1 MTDFEFDSS
10 VVRMLDR
17 YTRLPERSADWQDV
31 LRRSGSVEPRRKR
44 RTLLLA
50 AALVAILTLGLA
62 TPLGGAIRR
71 SVSDFSDWL
80 AGTPGAPVSAEEQQA
95 FDRANRKS
103 WAGFP
108 GSPQLWRLQRT
119 EVDGIVYDV
128 LGFRS
133 TGSLCTRVVASGEA
147 GGSTVHCAPVDELRH
162 DDGPVRVLLADWTVG
177 RGDKTAKVGFDTVHS
192 ARAQVTVGIAA
203 DGVTSVE
210 LVDDQGSHHVPVVS
224 NAFIYVAERPEVGQR
239 VTQIRARLDDGR
251 TVDVPFSV
259 APWGPGPGAF
269 GGGAGE
275 PGGPEKVER
284 VVEGGTIGWFTQRE
298 ERGEPLDDELR
309 ETLMLVPKTAFGRM
323 ITPDPSSS
331 KRMVIT
337 AGKHRHFPLRPT
349 NEPWLSY
356 FVVGRGGTSGSGI
369 PLDDMFPRSPF
380 TFTYGT
386 VGGGDQFATFAG
398 LASDDVARLEI
409 FTATGERI
417 PVPLRD
423 NAYLIEVALA
433 RFPAKVV
440 AYDAEGRVIGIERT
454 HRSEGPATVVGGP
467 ILRLTA
473 TAPSASMTLLAN
485 RTKEGGECWFVNGT
499 GAASVR
505 TNSCTP
511 KNWTEAQLR
520 IGTAGEPLLFVY
532 GRARSDITRIEVRYG
547 DSTKHA
553 FAPGR
558 SGYILEKIPPRPATA
573 GALSE
578 IVGLDATGKVVS
590 RQDFG
595 GPAREPA
602 EPGG

>member
-1 MTDFEFDSS
+1 MTEFEFDPS
-10 VVRMLDR
+10 VARMLDR
-17 YTRLPERSADWQDV
+17 YAWPTERSADWQDV
-31 LRRSGSVEPRRKR
+31 LGRSGLVGSRRKR

-50 AALVAILTLGLA
+50 AVLVALLTLALA
-62 TPLGGAIRR
+62 TPLGGAIQR
-71 SVSDFSDWL
+71 SVTDFSDWL
-80 AGTPGAPVSAEEQQA
+80 AGTPGAPVSLEEQEA
-95 FDRANRKS
+95 FDKANQKS

-108 GSPQLWRLQRT
+108 GSPQLRRLHRT
-119 EVDGIVYDV
+119 DVDGVVYDL

-162 DDGPVRVLLADWTVG
+162 DDGPIRVLLADWTVG

-203 DGVTSVE
+203 DGVKSVE
-210 LVDDQGSHHVPVVS
+210 LVDDQGSHQVPVVS

-239 VTQIRARLDDGR
+239 VTQIQARLDDGR
-251 TVDVPFSV
+251 IVSVPFSV
-259 APWGPGPGAF
+259 APWGPGPGAL

-284 VVEGGTIGWFTQRE
+284 VVEGGTIGWFTRRE
-298 ERGEPLDDELR
+298 EPGQPLDDELR
-309 ETLMLVPKTAFGRM
+309 ETLMLVPKTAFGRV
-323 ITPDPSSS
+323 ITPDPGSA

-337 AGKHRHFPLRPT
+337 AGKNRHFPLRPT
-349 NEPWLSY
+349 LEPLLSY
-356 FVVGRGGTSGSGI
+356 FVVGRGGTSGSAI

-380 TFTYGT
+380 TFSYGT

-409 FTATGERI
+409 FTATGDRI

-440 AYDAEGRVIGIERT
+440 AYDGEGRVIGIERT
-454 HRSEGPATVVGGP
+454 MRSEGPATVIGEP
-467 ILRLTA
+467 TLRLSVA
-473 TAPSASMTLLAN
+473 APGASMELRTN

-499 GAASVR
+499 GTASVR

-511 KNWTEAQLR
+511 KNWTEAPLR

-532 GRARSDITRIEVRYG
+532 GRARNDIKRIEVRYSDG
-547 DSTKHA
+547 TKHA
-553 FAPGR
+553 FAPDGG
-558 SGYILEKIPPRPATA
+558 GYILEKVPPRPATA
-573 GALSE
+573 GVLSE
-578 IVGLDATGKVVS
+578 IVGVDATGKVVS

-595 GPAREPA
+595 AAREPA

>member
-1 MTDFEFDSS
+1 MTEFEFDPS
-10 VVRMLDR
+10 VARLLDR
-17 YTRLPERSADWQDV
+17 YTWLPERSADWQDV
-31 LRRSGSVEPRRKR
+31 LTRSGLDEPRRKR

-50 AALVAILTLGLA
+50 AALVALLTLALA

-80 AGTPGAPVSAEEQQA
+80 AGTPGTPVSSDEQQA
-95 FDRANRKS
+95 FDKANQKS

-108 GSPQLWRLQRT
+108 GSPQLRRLQRT
-119 EVDGIVYDV
+119 EVDGVVYDL

-147 GGSTVHCAPVDELRH
+147 SGSTVHCAPVDELHH
-162 DDGPVRVLLADWTVG
+162 DDGPVRVVLADWTVG

-192 ARAQVTVGIAA
+192 ARAQVTVGIVA
-203 DGVTSVE
+203 DGAESIE
-210 LVDDQGSHHVPVVS
+210 LVDDQGSHQVPVVS

-239 VTQIRARLDDGR
+239 VTQIRARLADGR
-251 TVDVPFSV
+251 TVGVPFSV
-259 APWGPGPGAF
+259 APWGPGPGAL

-275 PGGPEKVER
+275 PGGPEQVER
-284 VVEGGTIGWFTQRE
+284 VVEGGTIGWFTRRE

-337 AGKHRHFPLRPT
+337 AGKHKRFPLRPT
-349 NEPWLSY
+349 LEPVLSY
-356 FVVGRGGTSGSGI
+356 FLVGRGGTSGSAI
-369 PLDDMFPRSPF
+369 PLDDMFPLTPF
-380 TFTYGT
+380 TFSYGT

-398 LASDDVARLEI
+398 LASDDVARMEI
-409 FTATGERI
+409 FTATGNRI

-433 RFPAKVV
+433 RFPAKIVG
-440 AYDAEGRVIGIERT
+440 YDAEGRVIGIERT
-454 HRSEGPATVVGGP
+454 QRSEERATVIGEP
-467 ILRLTA
+467 ILRLSVA
-473 TAPSASMTLLAN
+473 APGASMELRTN
-485 RTKEGGECWFVNGT
+485 RTREGGECWFVNGAGT
-499 GAASVR
+499 ASVR

-511 KNWTEAQLR
+511 KNWIEAPLR
-520 IGTAGEPLLFVY
+520 IGTAGEPPLFVY
-532 GRARSDITRIEVRYG
+532 GRARTDITRVELRYSDG
-547 DSTKHA
+547 TKHA
-553 FAPGR
+553 FAPSRG
-558 SGYILEKIPPRPATA
+558 GYILEKIPPRPATA

-578 IVGLDATGKVVS
+578 IVGLDAAGKVVS
-590 RQDFG
+590 REDFG
-595 GPAREPA
+595 AAREPP

>member
-1 MTDFEFDSS
+1 MTEFEFDPS
-10 VVRMLDR
+10 VARMLDR
-17 YTRLPERSADWQDV
+17 YTWLPERSADWQGV
-31 LRRSGSVEPRRKR
+31 LARSGLDEPRRKR
-44 RTLLLA
+44 RGLLLA
-50 AALVAILTLGLA
+50 AALVTLLTLALA

-80 AGTPGAPVSAEEQQA
+80 AGTPGTPVSIEEQQA
-95 FDRANRKS
+95 FDEANEKS

-108 GSPQLWRLQRT
+108 GSPQLRRLQRT
-119 EVDGIVYDV
+119 EVDGVVYDL

-162 DDGPVRVLLADWTVG
+162 DDGPVRVVLADWTVG

-192 ARAQVTVGIAA
+192 ARAQVTVGIVA
-203 DGVTSVE
+203 DGVESVE
-210 LVDDQGSHHVPVVS
+210 LVDDQGSHQVPVVS

-239 VTQIRARLDDGR
+239 VTQIQARLDDGR
-251 TVDVPFSV
+251 TVGVPFSV
-259 APWGPGPGAF
+259 APYGPSPGVM

-284 VVEGGTIGWFTQRE
+284 VIEGGTIGWFTRRE

-309 ETLMLVPKTAFGRM
+309 ETLMLVPKTAFGRV
-323 ITPDPSSS
+323 ITPDPDSS

-337 AGKHRHFPLRPT
+337 AGKSRHWPLRPT
-349 NEPWLSY
+349 LEPLLSY
-356 FVVGRGGTSGSGI
+356 FLVGRGGTSGSAL
-369 PLDDMFPRSPF
+369 PLDDMFPRTPF
-380 TFTYGT
+380 TFSYGT

-398 LASDDVARLEI
+398 LASDDVARMEI
-409 FTATGERI
+409 FTATGDRI

-440 AYDAEGRVIGIERT
+440 GYDAEGRVIGLERT
-454 HRSEGPATVVGGP
+454 RRREERATVVGGP
-467 ILRLTA
+467 ILRLTVA
-473 TAPSASMTLLAN
+473 APGASMTLLAN

-499 GAASVR
+499 GTASVR

-511 KNWTEAQLR
+511 KNWTEAPLR
-520 IGTAGEPLLFVY
+520 IGTAGEPPLFVY
-532 GRARSDITRIEVRYG
+532 GRARTDITRVELRYSDG
-547 DSTKHA
+547 TKHA

-558 SGYILEKIPPRPATA
+558 DGYILEKIPPRPATA
-573 GALSE
+573 PALGE

-595 GPAREPA
+595 AAREPP
-602 EPGG
+602 EPDG